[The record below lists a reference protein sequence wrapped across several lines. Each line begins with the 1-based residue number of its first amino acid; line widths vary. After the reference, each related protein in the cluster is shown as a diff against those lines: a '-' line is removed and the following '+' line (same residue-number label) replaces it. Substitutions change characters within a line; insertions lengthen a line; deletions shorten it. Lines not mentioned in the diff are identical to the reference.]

1 MLPLPQMVNLPSRGS
16 NEVTCHS
23 TVVTPASCSPN
34 MLAPLNMI
42 LIVGVALYI
51 VLCFWLQREGSLN
64 LGNALKALMV
74 IPASLVLWTI
84 VSDLWAFVL
93 DIAEPFVEAYRRR
106 KPTGNSDL
114 TRCSLDKVVNLF
126 V

>member
-1 MLPLPQMVNLPSRGS
+1 
-16 NEVTCHS
+16 
-23 TVVTPASCSPN
+23 

-74 IPASLVLWTI
+74 IPASLVI
-84 VSDLWAFVL
+84 VDHCIRLVGLCIGHCRAL
-93 DIAEPFVEAYRRR
+93 
-106 KPTGNSDL
+106 
-114 TRCSLDKVVNLF
+114 C
-126 V
+126 